1 MKQFFI
7 TIIFLCLVFVF
18 RTQGQTPVPNG
29 DFENWVSYNGYQ
41 NPQYWDT
48 PNQSISLALPFGTQV
63 VTKSTD
69 HESGSYSARLESKQL
84 TLPSIVVPGVIT
96 LGILTINIFNQTYS
110 ITGGAPI
117 TDKPTHLK
125 GFYKY
130 QPKGGDSCVIGVGFT
145 KWNNGTRDSVGIA
158 AFSTHDT
165 INTWTPFSAWVN
177 YVLDEQP
184 DTFNILAMSSAVS
197 TPTAGSVLFVDN
209 LYLDYT
215 VGINHKDPVAGI
227 DIYQDR
233 EEQQILVYFD
243 FEKPESTSTKFF
255 NMTGQVISETP
266 VENIMKGRRILNYKG
281 SPSGIYVLEIIHAGK
296 SFSKKFF
303 INHR

>member
-1 MKQFFI
+1 MKPFFI
-7 TIIFLCLVFVF
+7 TIIFFSFVFVF
-18 RTQGQTPVPNG
+18 RTQCQTPVPNG
-29 DFENWVSYNGYQ
+29 DFENWVSYSGYQ

-48 PNQSISLALPFGTQV
+48 PNQAISIALPFGTQV

-69 HESGSYSARLESKQL
+69 HESGSYSARLESEQL

-96 LGILTINIFNQTYS
+96 LGTLTIDILNQTYT
-110 ITGGAPI
+110 ITGGTPI
-117 TDKPTHLK
+117 NDKPTHLK

-130 QPKGGDSCVIGVGFT
+130 QPKGGDSCVIGVAFT
-145 KWNNGTRDSVGIA
+145 KWNNGTRDSVGIG

-165 INTWTPFSAWVN
+165 INTWSPFSAWVK

-184 DTFNILAMSSAVS
+184 DTFNILAMSSAES
-197 TPTAGSVLFVDN
+197 APTAGSVLFVDN

-215 VGINHKDPVAGI
+215 VGINHEDLAAGI

-243 FEKPESTSTKFF
+243 FEKPESTSMKFF

-266 VENIMKGRRILNYKG
+266 VESMMKGRRVLNYKG
-281 SPSGIYVLEIIHAGK
+281 SPAGIYVLEIIHGDK
-296 SFSKKFF
+296 MFSKKFF